1 MMAKNVKKTLLLL
14 LVILAVCP
22 LFSSFI
28 GAEGDGE
35 EGHPAADRIVLIVK
49 GRKGTI
55 KGAKDLIGSG
65 KLTSVEIE
73 NEFVFSVANKS
84 GTDIKLFYTLEGQ
97 MQPFPAGSTEFTYKC
112 KTEEDYK
119 DFGIT
124 VMDADDNVIK
134 YFDVSLNYGELGFFE
149 KLYWEFIEY
158 LDFETLKSVA
168 INEIPKA
175 VWETFYVTVLATALS
190 IVVGMPFGVLLVVG
204 DKNGVRPLPSWIM
217 TVLNGAINI
226 LRSIPF
232 LILMILVAPFSRF
245 IIGVSYGTLAT
256 VVPLVF
262 AAFPFIARLV
272 EGSLREVNPNIIE
285 AAQSMG
291 ASPLQIIMKVMI
303 PESVPSL
310 ISNITIA
317 LTTILGYSAMSGVIG
332 GGGLGAIAINYG
344 QYRYNYSVMVLTVAL
359 LVAMVQIFQSIGTR
373 LAVKTD
379 KRLK

>member
-1 MMAKNVKKTLLLL
+1 MAK
-14 LVILAVCP
+14 
-22 LFSSFI
+22 
-28 GAEGDGE
+28 
-35 EGHPAADRIVLIVK
+35 
-49 GRKGTI
+49 
-55 KGAKDLIGSG
+55 
-65 KLTSVEIE
+65 
-73 NEFVFSVANKS
+73 
-84 GTDIKLFYTLEGQ
+84 
-97 MQPFPAGSTEFTYKC
+97 
-112 KTEEDYK
+112 
-119 DFGIT
+119 
-124 VMDADDNVIK
+124 
-134 YFDVSLNYGELGFFE
+134 
-149 KLYWEFIEY
+149 
-158 LDFETLKSVA
+158 
-168 INEIPKA
+168 NEIPKA

-204 DKNGVRPLPSWIM
+204 DKNGIHPMPGWLM
-217 TVLNGAINI
+217 TFLNGAINI
-226 LRSIPF
+226 LRSVPF
-232 LILMILVAPFSRF
+232 LILMILVAPLSRF

-291 ASPLQIIMKVMI
+291 ASPMQIILKVMI

-359 LVAMVQIFQSIGTR
+359 LVAMVQVFQSVGTW
-373 LAVKTD
+373 LAVKSD